1 MGLAVFNTA
10 ARIAMR
16 EADWVYPYSCR
27 QRWNA
32 TAGRMEVLRCPASIG
47 SDRSFSPNSLPYS
60 IAIALLKEASHTL
73 RPVCFS
79 SATFLYFCH
88 PYSFLHPPAKC
99 LIRIFCMLCWSLCPC
114 IRTVIG
120 FVFRLREII
129 WVFITTPLQRLVIA
143 NFSVKS

>member
-60 IAIALLKEASHTL
+60 IAIALLSSGEGSIAYAEASL
-73 RPVCFS
+73 LFFS
-79 SATFLYFCH
+79 NFSILLSSIQFPPSASQMPNPYFLYALLVAL
-88 PYSFLHPPAKC
+88 SLHQNC
-99 LIRIFCMLCWSLCPC
+99 DWVRISAAGDNMGIHNNSSSKVSY
-114 IRTVIG
+114 R
-120 FVFRLREII
+120 
-129 WVFITTPLQRLVIA
+129 
-143 NFSVKS
+143 